1 MEANSDSSPPNSLS
15 SLFEPPIGS
24 SNGTPHST
32 PVNGC
37 SAEDLMIADPP
48 TESTLRAFTQSKFE
62 KVKNVKISV
71 ETGTSPPLAVQPAS
85 PNEALVSNPKESS
98 SFLKGSGQLTNNV
111 TVETSGTNS
120 SSESCKT
127 PMASSNDVIIT
138 MEDDDDDCKSPLLT
152 SENECSSAEVIYV
165 RKEPTMETTAGYDD
179 VKDRSGNGD
188 LKRMFNK
195 RKRFGE
201 CDDMAM
207 KFLTCEN
214 KLFII
219 V

>member
-1 MEANSDSSPPNSLS
+1 MPRGCFSVTGDPSKEVRINVEANSDSSPPKSLS
-15 SLFEPPIGS
+15 SLFEAPICS

-37 SAEDLMIADPP
+37 SAEDLRIADPP
-48 TESTLRAFTQSKFE
+48 TESTLRSLTQSKFE

-71 ETGTSPPLAVQPAS
+71 ETETMPLDVQPAS
-85 PNEALVSNPKESS
+85 PNEALVSSPKESS

-127 PMASSNDVIIT
+127 PVAASNDVIIT

-165 RKEPTMETTAGYDD
+165 RKEPTMETATAEH
-179 VKDRSGNGD
+179 VKDRSVNEGVKKN
-188 LKRMFNK
+188 
-195 RKRFGE
+195 
-201 CDDMAM
+201 
-207 KFLTCEN
+207 
-214 KLFII
+214 
-219 V
+219 VQ